1 MDCNI
6 SFNLPGVNLL
16 LLLKEFELLNL
27 PLPFGFP
34 TICIPL
40 GESWIRALKDL
51 GFQLSIITIL
61 W

>member
-1 MDCNI
+1 
-6 SFNLPGVNLL
+6 LPGVSLL
-16 LLLKEFELLNL
+16 FLLKEFELLNL

-40 GESWIRALKDL
+40 GESWIHALKDL